1 MLKLIDDVEDTDE
14 SLPEFREFVFNVV
27 WPFLEY
33 RLPKYPERQKAA
45 KSLVEHLG
53 GNAGN
58 GMFHCTRTHDAAAHT
73 TYDADGP
80 LAAYDL
86 FDHLRDLH

>member
-1 MLKLIDDVEDTDE
+1 MLQLIDHVENTQEPSPEIRE
-14 SLPEFREFVFNVV
+14 SVFNVV
-27 WPFLEY
+27 GAFLEY
-33 RLPKYPERQKAA
+33 RLLKYPERQEAA

-53 GNAGN
+53 GNTGN